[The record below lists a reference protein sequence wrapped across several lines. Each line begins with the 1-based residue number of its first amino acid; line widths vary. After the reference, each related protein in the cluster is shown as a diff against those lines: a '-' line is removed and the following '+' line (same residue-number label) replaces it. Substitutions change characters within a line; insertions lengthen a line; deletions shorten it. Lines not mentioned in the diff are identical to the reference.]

1 MNIIGWERKNGNNKD
16 ITAVVC
22 ASPPPPNDKA
32 MFSSFAYNDE
42 DNNADDVLGLIIEFT
57 IYVHT
62 TWRLLCYSNTV
73 NRQNVFR
80 FYLLEASNS
89 YT

>member
-42 DNNADDVLGLIIEFT
+42 DNNDDDVLGLIIEFT

-62 TWRLLCYSNTV
+62 RWRLLCYSNTV

-80 FYLLEASNS
+80 FYLL
-89 YT
+89 